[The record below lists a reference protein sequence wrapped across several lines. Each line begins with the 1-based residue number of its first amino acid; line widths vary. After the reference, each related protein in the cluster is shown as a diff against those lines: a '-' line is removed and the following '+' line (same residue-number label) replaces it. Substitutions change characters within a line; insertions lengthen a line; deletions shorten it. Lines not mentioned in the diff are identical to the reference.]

1 MGLELKIGRDGQP
14 IDHWFAR
21 YTDKNGKRLFTAL
34 KTKVAGIA
42 PEGFSLKRTGD
53 ATFEASRKAAED
65 ELAGFLKEA
74 TETRDAA
81 YHIQKLVEK
90 KTNTKWEE
98 PLLDVLPDL
107 IRDTKHRRQRSQQ
120 HEVWKFKTV
129 QNFVAW
135 AKGRELRKVLEI
147 TPEVAGEYIE
157 TLFQPNEQARTR
169 TAESI
174 RKVKAV
180 VGHALK
186 MALPRAIE
194 NPFKS
199 VVVETSDGDKVYN
212 REPLNAV
219 EIERLLEAASS
230 DRTAFDL
237 IVTGLS
243 TGLRRGD
250 VCRLRWASV
259 DLKNWVLKL
268 TTSKTR
274 AELYLPIMP
283 RLRTVLEGR
292 LADREANAE
301 YVFPEAEQQLRTNP
315 SGVSWRI
322 KRAFALAFAK
332 PPEAKKADAPKLV
345 PLSETLPQVLKAV
358 QEARMSVAKREKMVD
373 LLNRYA
379 TGQSYREIQQ
389 DRRISRGGISMLLH
403 EAEQLAGVRFLP
415 DSRAAGINA
424 AIKTV
429 TRTDRLVGLKAA
441 SKYDFHGLRTT
452 FVTLALN
459 AGISEDKLKALTGHH
474 TVEVVLKHYFKPKG
488 TDVAD
493 ELQAAFPAALTGRD
507 KTEANLVAL
516 PAKHNPLASL
526 AAQIKD
532 LTKADRAQLAAM
544 LRKAEGATI

>member
-21 YTDKNGKRLFTAL
+21 YTDKHGKRLFKAL
-34 KTKVAGIA
+34 TTKVAGTA

-53 ATFEASRKAAED
+53 AAFEASRTAAED
-65 ELAGFLKEA
+65 ELARFLKEA
-74 TETRDAA
+74 TETRDTA

-98 PLLDVLPDL
+98 PPLDVLPDL

-120 HEVWKFKTV
+120 HEAWKIKTV

-135 AKGRELRKVLEI
+135 AKERGLLKVLEI
-147 TPEVAGEYIE
+147 TPEVAGAYIE
-157 TLFQPNEQARTR
+157 TLFAPNESGRTR

-186 MALPRAIE
+186 MALPMAIE
-194 NPFKS
+194 NPFRS
-199 VVVETSDGDKVYN
+199 VAVETSDGDKVFN

-219 EIERLLEAASS
+219 EVERLLKAASE
-230 DRTAFDL
+230 DRMAFDL

-250 VCRLRWASV
+250 VCRLRWESV
-259 DLKNWVLKL
+259 DLHNGVLKL

-283 RLRTVLEGR
+283 RLRTVLQGR
-292 LADREANAE
+292 LAEREENAE

-332 PPEAKKADAPKLV
+332 PPEAEQADAAAPERV
-345 PLSETLPQVLKAV
+345 PLSEVLPKVLKAI
-358 QEARMSVAKREKMVD
+358 QATGMTSKKREKMAD
-373 LLNRYA
+373 LLTRYA
-379 TGQSYREIQQ
+379 SGQSYRVIQQ
-389 DRRISRGGISMLLH
+389 ERCISRGGISMLLH
-403 EAEQLAGVRFLP
+403 EAQKLAKVRFLP
-415 DSRAAGINA
+415 DTQTPGINA
-424 AIKTV
+424 AIRVV
-429 TRTDRLVGLKAA
+429 TRLDRAVGLKAA

-459 AGISEDKLKALTGHH
+459 AGIGVDKLKALTGHN
-474 TVEVVLKHYFKPKG
+474 TVDVVLKHYFKPKG
-488 TDVAD
+488 TDMAG
-493 ELQAAFPAALTGRD
+493 ELEAAFPASLTGRGS
-507 KTEANLVAL
+507 TEPRPAAL
-516 PAKHNPLASL
+516 PEAETDRVAEI
-526 AAQIKD
+526 AAQFKK
-532 LTKADRAQLAAM
+532 LNKADRSRLAKM
-544 LRKAEGATI
+544 LQGA